1 MDRKSIIKVIAL
13 MVTGFGI
20 GIDFTGALLL
30 VPAIENSFDA
40 DITSTQW
47 VLNIYALF
55 FAMTMVAGGRLG
67 DMYGH
72 RKMMII
78 GLSIFLSASVLC
90 FLSPGLDYLI
100 GARALQGIGAG
111 CVWPCTLAFGA
122 TKVSK
127 EEHRALVMGLIL
139 AGVTTG
145 NVFGPMISGAVV
157 NLGDWRLFFL
167 ANVVFSSVSMAT
179 AILLMERETEHK
191 KGEHIDFAGM
201 AILSFAV
208 LLLLYGLDVG
218 ADWGWTSLPLLA
230 LFFVS
235 AVLFFLFPRVE
246 KRVKEPL
253 LLPQLMQNRE
263 FLITLGLNMFN
274 VSAAFVGL
282 LYFPQ
287 YMQKVL
293 GWSVFQSALG
303 LAPLTVLLAVGSIV
317 SGTLYNDFGP
327 KRLLFWGYVCATVGA
342 ASVVV
347 MPTGTGYLQILPG
360 MALIGLGATLTVG
373 PSGTAAVCAVKPER
387 AGLVGGL
394 SFMTHLVYGAIAVAC
409 ATAVMYVSSLSSL
422 KTRLAAEGI
431 NMSEADQK
439 AINGGTLTTKSAQA
453 VLEKLNSA
461 EVEKVHAAI
470 ATAFDTGMNMAFVF
484 ATISVAAGIA
494 LALMLD
500 EKKLHKV
507 EG

>member
-20 GIDFTGALLL
+20 GIDFTGALML
-30 VPAIENSFDA
+30 VPSIESSFDS

-72 RKMMII
+72 RKVMII
-78 GLSIFLSASVLC
+78 GLSIFLFASVMC
-90 FLSPGLDYLI
+90 FFAPGLDFLI

-127 EEHRALVMGLIL
+127 PEHRAFVMGLIL
-139 AGVTTG
+139 AGVTLG
-145 NVFGPMISGAVV
+145 NVLGPMISGLAVSF
-157 NLGDWRLFFL
+157 GEWRYFFL
-167 ANVVFSSVSMAT
+167 ANVVFSCISMAT
-179 AILLMERETEHK
+179 ALILMERETQHK
-191 KGEHIDFAGM
+191 QGEHIDFAGM
-201 AILSFAV
+201 GILSFAV

-218 ADWGWTSLPLLA
+218 ADWGWSSTPLLL

-235 AVLFFLFPRVE
+235 AALFLLFPRVE

-253 LLPQLMQNRE
+253 LLPQMMQNRE

-274 VSAAFVGL
+274 VSAAFVAL

-293 GWSVFQSALG
+293 GWSTFQSALG

-327 KRLLFWGYVCATVGA
+327 KRLLFWGYVLATVGS
-342 ASVVV
+342 ASIVIL
-347 MPTGTGYLQILPG
+347 PSSLGYFHILPG
-360 MALIGLGATLTVG
+360 MAMIGLGATLTVG

-394 SFMTHLVYGAIAVAC
+394 SFMTHLVYGAISVAC
-409 ATAVMYVSSLSSL
+409 ATAIMYAVSLSTL
-422 KTRLAAEGI
+422 RDKLAAAGI
-431 NMSEADQK
+431 DLTDAEQR
-439 AINGGTLTTKSAQA
+439 AINGGTLTTDSAQA
-453 VLEKLNSA
+453 VMAKLSA
-461 EVEKVHAAI
+461 DQVEAVKSALT
-470 ATAFDTGMNMAFVF
+470 TAFDSGMSMAFIF
-484 ATISVAAGIA
+484 STISVSVGIL

-500 EKKLHKV
+500 EDKLHKV
-507 EG
+507 ES

>member
-1 MDRKSIIKVIAL
+1 MDRNSIIKVIAL

-20 GIDFTGALLL
+20 GIDFTGALML

-78 GLSIFLSASVLC
+78 GLSIFLFASVLC
-90 FLSPGLDYLI
+90 FVSPGLDYLI

-167 ANVVFSSVSMAT
+167 ANVVFSSISMTT

-201 AILSFAV
+201 GILSFAV

-218 ADWGWTSLPLLA
+218 ADWGWTSLPLLL

-235 AVLFFLFPRVE
+235 AVLFFLFPKVE

-253 LLPQLMQNRE
+253 LMPQLMQNRE

-327 KRLLFWGYVCATVGA
+327 KRLLFWGYICATVGA
-342 ASVVV
+342 ASVVI
-347 MPTGTGYLQILPG
+347 MPSGTGYFQILPG

-409 ATAVMYVSSLSSL
+409 ATAVMYVTSLSSL
-422 KTRLAAEGI
+422 KTRLTASGI
-431 NMSEADQK
+431 NMSDADQK
-439 AINGGTLTTKSAQA
+439 AINGGTLNTDSAKA
-453 VLEKLNSA
+453 VLEKLNSG
-461 EVEKVHAAI
+461 ETEKVQAAI
-470 ATAFDTGMNMAFVF
+470 AAAFDTGMNMAFVF
-484 ATISVAAGIA
+484 ATISVAAGIV

>member
-1 MDRKSIIKVIAL
+1 MERESIIKVIAL
-13 MVTGFGI
+13 MVTAFGI
-20 GIDFTGALLL
+20 GIDFTGALMLI
-30 VPAIENSFDA
+30 PSIENSFDS

-72 RKMMII
+72 RKIMII
-78 GLSIFLSASVLC
+78 GLVLFLFSSIMCFVSPSLDFLV
-90 FLSPGLDYLI
+90 

-122 TKVSK
+122 TKVSRP
-127 EEHRALVMGLIL
+127 EHRALVMGLIL
-139 AGVTTG
+139 AGVTSG
-145 NVFGPMISGAVV
+145 NVFGPMISGLAV
-157 NLGDWRLFFL
+157 NLGDWRLFFM
-167 ANVVFSSVSMAT
+167 ANVVFSCISMAT
-179 AILLMERETEHK
+179 ALLLMQRDTTHKTGER
-191 KGEHIDFAGM
+191 IDFAGM
-201 AILSFAV
+201 GLLSFAV
-208 LLLLYGLDVG
+208 LLLLYALDVG
-218 ADWGWTSLPLLA
+218 ADWGWLSVPILL

-235 AVLFFLFPRVE
+235 AVLFLLFPQVE

-253 LLPQLMQNRE
+253 LLPQMMQNRE
-263 FLITLGLNMFN
+263 FRITLGLNMFN

-293 GWSVFQSALG
+293 GWSVFESALG

-327 KRLLFWGYVCATVGA
+327 KRLLFWGYLCATIGA

-347 MPTGTGYLQILPG
+347 MPMGLGYFQILPG
-360 MALIGLGATLTVG
+360 MAMIGLGATLTVG

-394 SFMTHLVYGAIAVAC
+394 SFMVHLVYGAISVAC
-409 ATAVMYVSSLSSL
+409 ATAIMYMVSLTSF
-422 KTRLAAEGI
+422 RDHLASAGVD
-431 NMSEADQK
+431 MSAADQR
-439 AINGGTLTTKSAQA
+439 ALNGGTLTTQTAEA
-453 VLEKLNSA
+453 VMHKLSTGDA
-461 EVEKVHAAI
+461 EKVKTAL
-470 ATAFDTGMNMAFVF
+470 ATAFDSGMNMAFVF
-484 ATISVAAGIA
+484 STLSVSIGIV

-507 EG
+507 ES

>member
-1 MDRKSIIKVIAL
+1 
-13 MVTGFGI
+13 
-20 GIDFTGALLL
+20 
-30 VPAIENSFDA
+30 
-40 DITSTQW
+40 
-47 VLNIYALF
+47 
-55 FAMTMVAGGRLG
+55 
-67 DMYGH
+67 MYGH
-72 RKMMII
+72 RKVMII
-78 GLSIFLSASVLC
+78 GLSIFLFSSILC
-90 FLSPGLDYLI
+90 FVSRQVSIFLI

-127 EEHRALVMGLIL
+127 PEHRALVMGLIL

-145 NVFGPMISGAVV
+145 NVFGPMISGTVV

-167 ANVVFSSVSMAT
+167 ANIIFSSLSMAT

-201 AILSFAV
+201 GILSFAV

-218 ADWGWTSLPLLA
+218 ADWGWTSVPLLL

-327 KRLLFWGYVCATVGA
+327 KRLLFWGYVCATAGA
-342 ASVVV
+342 ASIVI
-347 MPTGTGYLQILPG
+347 MPTRPWIFSD
-360 MALIGLGATLTVG
+360 LTRHG
-373 PSGTAAVCAVKPER
+373 HDR
-387 AGLVGGL
+387 FGGDPDRR
-394 SFMTHLVYGAIAVAC
+394 TVRHC
-409 ATAVMYVSSLSSL
+409 RSLCGE
-422 KTRLAAEGI
+422 T
-431 NMSEADQK
+431 
-439 AINGGTLTTKSAQA
+439 
-453 VLEKLNSA
+453 
-461 EVEKVHAAI
+461 
-470 ATAFDTGMNMAFVF
+470 
-484 ATISVAAGIA
+484 
-494 LALMLD
+494 
-500 EKKLHKV
+500 
-507 EG
+507 

>member
-1 MDRKSIIKVIAL
+1 MDRSSIVKVIAL

-20 GIDFTGALLL
+20 GIDFTGALIL
-30 VPAIENSFDA
+30 VPAIESSFDA

-55 FAMTMVAGGRLG
+55 FAMTMVAGGRMG
-67 DMYGH
+67 DMFGH

-78 GLSIFLSASVLC
+78 GLAIFLFASVMC
-90 FLSPGLDYLI
+90 FVSPSLDFLI
-100 GARALQGIGAG
+100 AARALQGIGSG

-122 TKVSK
+122 TKVSRP
-127 EEHRALVMGLIL
+127 EHRAMIMGMIL
-139 AGVTTG
+139 AGVTSG
-145 NVFGPMISGAVV
+145 NVFGPLISGAAVSF
-157 NLGDWRLFFL
+157 GDWRFFFL
-167 ANVVFSSVSMAT
+167 ANVVFSTISMVT
-179 AILLMERETEHK
+179 ALVLMERETQHK

-201 AILSFAV
+201 GILSFAV

-218 ADWGWTSLPLLA
+218 ADWGWTSVPLLM

-253 LLPQLMQNRE
+253 LLPQMMQNRE
-263 FLITLGLNMFN
+263 FRITLGLNMFN

-293 GWSVFQSALG
+293 GWSVFESAIG
-303 LAPLTVLLAVGSIV
+303 LAPLTLLLAVGSIV

-327 KRLLFWGYVCATVGA
+327 KRLLFWGYMVATIGA
-342 ASVVV
+342 LSIVV
-347 MPTGTGYLQILPG
+347 MPAGFGYFQILPG
-360 MALIGLGATLTVG
+360 MAMIGLGATLTVG

-394 SFMTHLVYGAIAVAC
+394 SFMTHLVYGALSVAF
-409 ATAVMYVSSLSSL
+409 ATAIMYVVSLSSL
-422 KTRLAAEGI
+422 GKQLAADGI
-431 NMSEADQK
+431 NMSEADQR
-439 AINGGTLTTKSAQA
+439 AINGGTLTTDTARAVMEKLSSEEAEKVKSA
-453 VLEKLNSA
+453 
-461 EVEKVHAAI
+461 I
-470 ATAFDTGMNMAFVF
+470 ASAFDSGMNMAFVF
-484 ATISVAAGIA
+484 AAISVSIGVV
-494 LALMLD
+494 LAVMLD
-500 EKKLHKV
+500 EEKLHKV
-507 EG
+507 ES

>member
-1 MDRKSIIKVIAL
+1 MDRNSIIKVIAL

-20 GIDFTGALLL
+20 GIDFTGALML

-78 GLSIFLSASVLC
+78 GLSIFLFASVLC
-90 FLSPGLDYLI
+90 FVSPGLDYLI

-167 ANVVFSSVSMAT
+167 ANVVFSSISMTT

-201 AILSFAV
+201 GILSFAV

-218 ADWGWTSLPLLA
+218 ADWGWTSLPLLL

-235 AVLFFLFPRVE
+235 AVLFFLFPKVE

-253 LLPQLMQNRE
+253 LMPQLMQNRE

-327 KRLLFWGYVCATVGA
+327 KRLLFWGYICATVGA
-342 ASVVV
+342 ASVVI
-347 MPTGTGYLQILPG
+347 MPSGTGYFQILPG

-409 ATAVMYVSSLSSL
+409 ATAVMYVTSLSSL
-422 KTRLAAEGI
+422 KTRLTASGI

-439 AINGGTLTTKSAQA
+439 AINGGTMNTDSAKA
-453 VLEKLNSA
+453 VLEKLNSG
-461 EVEKVHAAI
+461 ETEKVQAAI
-470 ATAFDTGMNMAFVF
+470 AAAFDTGMNMAFVF
-484 ATISVAAGIA
+484 ATISVAAGIV

>member
-1 MDRKSIIKVIAL
+1 MDRASVVKLIAL
-13 MVTGFGI
+13 MVTAFGI
-20 GIDFTGALLL
+20 GIDFTGALML
-30 VPAIENSFDA
+30 VPAIESSFDT

-72 RKMMII
+72 RRVMII
-78 GLSIFLSASVLC
+78 GLAIFLFASVGC
-90 FLSPGLDYLI
+90 FASPNLDFLI
-100 GARALQGIGAG
+100 GARALQGVGAG

-127 EEHRALVMGLIL
+127 PEHRALVMGLIL

-145 NVFGPMISGAVV
+145 NVFGPMISGLAV
-157 NLGDWRLFFL
+157 NLGEWRYFFL
-167 ANVVFSSVSMAT
+167 ANVVFSCISMAT
-179 AILLMERETEHK
+179 ALILMERETRHK
-191 KGEHIDFAGM
+191 QGEHIDFAGM
-201 AILSFAV
+201 AILSLAV

-218 ADWGWTSLPLLA
+218 ADWGWTSMPLL
-230 LFFVS
+230 LLVFVS
-235 AVLFFLFPRVE
+235 AVLFILFPRVE

-253 LLPQLMQNRE
+253 LLPQMMQNRA
-263 FLITLGLNMFN
+263 FRITLGLNMFN

-293 GWSVFQSALG
+293 GWSSFASALG
-303 LAPLTVLLAVGSIV
+303 LAPLTVLLAVGSVI

-327 KRLLFWGYVCATVGA
+327 KRLLFWGYLIATIGA
-342 ASVVV
+342 ATIVV
-347 MPTGTGYLQILPG
+347 MPNDLGYFRILPG
-360 MALIGLGATLTVG
+360 MAMIGLGATLTVG

-409 ATAVMYVSSLSSL
+409 ATAIMYTTSLSKLREGLS
-422 KTRLAAEGI
+422 AAGI
-431 NMSEADQK
+431 TLSDADLK
-439 AINGGTLTTKSAQA
+439 AINGGSLTTKSAQA
-453 VLEKLNSA
+453 VMQKLQPA
-461 EVEKVHAAI
+461 ELDKVKDALI
-470 ATAFDTGMNMAFVF
+470 AAFDSGMSMAFVF
-484 ATISVAAGIA
+484 STVSVSVGVV
-494 LALMLD
+494 LAMLLD

-507 EG
+507 ES